1 MVRFSRDQRP
11 TSLPIQPFVLQ
22 LPPGKQQK
30 PLGSLLNQYLSHGKS
45 SGAHHRG
52 KGKGKGKAVPSYLR
66 PSPLGGYS
74 ALHLEAASSS
84 DTCSTCTPS
93 PVPFPHPHRMAWG
106 FHHHHQQQRQTT
118 PPYMDQTQ
126 SSSSSNPFRLYVS
139 QSSPDEMPD
148 CQMRGSE
155 DAMSLSQTGAKQS
168 TTEALNHICSLKPA
182 HTLPSQQSA
191 GELGPKMADT
201 FQPLAPSSL
210 GVELSQLVETAPV
223 WDVCHRGPS
232 PAVTSVTCLN
242 TPPCLS
248 SSPAERPPA
257 QCSTSAALS
266 TATICKPALP
276 NRTCVI
282 IWLRV

>member
-1 MVRFSRDQRP
+1 MRFSRDQRP

-22 LPPGKQQK
+22 LPSGKQQK

-45 SGAHHRG
+45 SGSHHRG

-93 PVPFPHPHRMAWG
+93 PVPFPHPHRMTWG
-106 FHHHHQQQRQTT
+106 FHHHQQQRQNT
-118 PPYMDQTQ
+118 PSHVDQTQ

-139 QSSPDEMPD
+139 QNSPDEVPH
-148 CQMRGSE
+148 CQTRGSE
-155 DAMSLSQTGAKQS
+155 DAMSPLSQTGAKQS
-168 TTEALNHICSLKPA
+168 TPEALNHIRSPKPV
-182 HTLPSQQSA
+182 HILSNQQSA
-191 GELGPKMADT
+191 CEISPKMADP

-210 GVELSQLVETAPV
+210 GIELSQLAETAPI

-248 SSPAERPPA
+248 STLAERPPA

-266 TATICKPALP
+266 TATICRPTLP
-276 NRTCVI
+276 NRTCVRV
-282 IWLRV
+282 WLRV

>member
-1 MVRFSRDQRP
+1 MRFSRDQRP

-22 LPPGKQQK
+22 LPLGKQQK

-45 SGAHHRG
+45 SSAHHRG

-74 ALHLEAASSS
+74 ALHMEAASSS

-106 FHHHHQQQRQTT
+106 FHHHQQQRQTT
-118 PPYMDQTQ
+118 PPHVDQTQ
-126 SSSSSNPFRLYVS
+126 SSSSLNPFRLYVS
-139 QSSPDEMPD
+139 QSSPDEVPD
-148 CQMRGSE
+148 CQKRGSE
-155 DAMSLSQTGAKQS
+155 DAMSPLTQTGAIQR
-168 TTEALNHICSLKPA
+168 TPEALKHIHSPKPA
-182 HTLPSQQSA
+182 HTLPNQQNARDLS
-191 GELGPKMADT
+191 PKMADP
-201 FQPLAPSSL
+201 FQPFAPSSL
-210 GVELSQLVETAPV
+210 RVELSQLAETAPI

-248 SSPAERPPA
+248 SNPAERPPA
-257 QCSTSAALS
+257 QCTTSAALS
-266 TATICKPALP
+266 TATICRPALS
-276 NRTCVI
+276 NCTFMTV
-282 IWLRV
+282 WSRV